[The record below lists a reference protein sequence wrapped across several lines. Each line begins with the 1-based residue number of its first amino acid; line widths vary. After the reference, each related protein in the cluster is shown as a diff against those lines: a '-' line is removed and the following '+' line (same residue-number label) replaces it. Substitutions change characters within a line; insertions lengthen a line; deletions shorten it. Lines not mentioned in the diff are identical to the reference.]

1 MTSFGDSGCWL
12 VWDLGYYG
20 LLWVTMGYGV
30 WIAIGYYIYYMLPYR
45 VPYRVEDKRVRHK
58 GIRSRG

>member
-1 MTSFGDSGCWL
+1 ML
-12 VWDLGYYG
+12 VGMGFG

-58 GIRSRG
+58 GIRG